1 MTHMFLQDKTTD
13 LSFNHFWD
21 TLETLKGFGYFPRD
35 VKKVGENST
44 WIDYKLSTAYISK
57 FPLRDDLTITLRDG
71 AVMRRKKN
79 VQGVFVWTLDVSDQR
94 ELEDELVG

>member
-21 TLETLKGFGYFPRD
+21 TLETLENFGYFPRD

-44 WIDYKLSTAYISK
+44 WIYYKLTTAHRSK
-57 FPLRDDLTITLRDG
+57 FPLRDDLTITLQDG

-79 VQGVFVWTLDVSDQR
+79 VQGVFVWTLDVS
-94 ELEDELVG
+94 ELDDELVG

>member
-1 MTHMFLQDKTTD
+1 MTHMFVQDKTTD

-21 TLETLKGFGYFPRD
+21 TLETLKGFGYSPLD
-35 VKKVGENST
+35 VEKVGENST
-44 WIDYKLSTAYISK
+44 WIDYKLSTAYRSNY
-57 FPLRDDLTITLRDG
+57 PLRDDLTITLQDG

-94 ELEDELVG
+94 ELDDELVG

>member
-1 MTHMFLQDKTTD
+1 MTEFLQDKTTYS
-13 LSFNHFWD
+13 SFNHFWD
-21 TLETLKGFGYFPRD
+21 TLETIKGFGYFPRD

-44 WIDYKLSTAYISK
+44 WIGYKLTTAYRSK

-79 VQGVFVWTLDVSDQR
+79 VQGVFVWTLDVSERKEID
-94 ELEDELVG
+94 DELVG

>member
-21 TLETLKGFGYFPRD
+21 TFETLKGFGYFPRD

-44 WIDYKLSTAYISK
+44 WIDYKLMTAYRSK
-57 FPLRDDLTITLRDG
+57 FPLRDDLTITLQDG

-79 VQGVFVWTLDVSDQR
+79 VQGVFVWTLDVS
-94 ELEDELVG
+94 ELDDELVG

>member
-21 TLETLKGFGYFPRD
+21 TLETLKGFGYSPRD
-35 VKKVGENST
+35 VEKVGENST
-44 WIDYKLSTAYISK
+44 WIDYKLSTAYRSK
-57 FPLRDDLTITLRDG
+57 HPFRDDLTITLQDG

-79 VQGVFVWTLDVSDQR
+79 EQNVFVWTLDVSDQR

>member
-35 VKKVGENST
+35 VKKVGENAT
-44 WIDYKLSTAYISK
+44 WITYKLSTDYRSK
-57 FPLRDDLTITLRDG
+57 FPLRDDLTITLQDG

-79 VQGVFVWTLDVSDQR
+79 VQGVFVWTLDVSER
-94 ELEDELVG
+94 KELDDELVG

>member
-1 MTHMFLQDKTTD
+1 MTHMFLQDKTTY

-44 WIDYKLSTAYISK
+44 WIDYKLSTAYRSN
-57 FPLRDDLTITLRDG
+57 FPLRDDLTITLQDG

-79 VQGVFVWTLDVSDQR
+79 VQGVFVWTLDVSER
-94 ELEDELVG
+94 KELDDELVG

>member
-44 WIDYKLSTAYISK
+44 WIYYKLTTDYRSK
-57 FPLRDDLTITLRDG
+57 FPLRDDLTITLQDG

-79 VQGVFVWTLDVSDQR
+79 VQGVFVWTLDVSERKEPD
-94 ELEDELVG
+94 DELVG

>member
-44 WIDYKLSTAYISK
+44 WIYYKLMTAYRSK

-79 VQGVFVWTLDVSDQR
+79 VQGVFVWTLDVSER
-94 ELEDELVG
+94 KELDDELVG

>member
-21 TLETLKGFGYFPRD
+21 TLETLENFGYFPRD

-44 WIDYKLSTAYISK
+44 WIDYKLSTAYRSNY
-57 FPLRDDLTITLRDG
+57 PLRDDLTITLQDG

-79 VQGVFVWTLDVSDQR
+79 VQGVFVWTLDVSER
-94 ELEDELVG
+94 KELDDELVG

>member
-21 TLETLKGFGYFPRD
+21 TLETLRGFGYFPRD
-35 VKKVGENST
+35 VKKVGENAT

-57 FPLRDDLTITLRDG
+57 FPLRDDLTITLQDG

-79 VQGVFVWTLDVSDQR
+79 VQGVFVWTLDVSER
-94 ELEDELVG
+94 KELDDELVG

>member
-57 FPLRDDLTITLRDG
+57 FPLRDDLTITLQDG

>member
-1 MTHMFLQDKTTD
+1 MFLQDKTTD

-21 TLETLKGFGYFPRD
+21 TLETLENFGYFPRD

-57 FPLRDDLTITLRDG
+57 FPLRDDLTITLQDG

-94 ELEDELVG
+94 ELDDELVG

>member
-1 MTHMFLQDKTTD
+1 MAKFLQDKTTD

-44 WIDYKLSTAYISK
+44 WIDYKLTTAYRSK
-57 FPLRDDLTITLRDG
+57 HPLRDDLTITLQDG
-71 AVMRRKKN
+71 AVMRREEN
-79 VQGVFVWTLDVSDQR
+79 SQGVFVWTLDVSER
-94 ELEDELVG
+94 KELDDELVG

>member
-35 VKKVGENST
+35 IEKVGENST
-44 WIDYKLSTAYISK
+44 WIDYKLLTAYRTK
-57 FPLRDDLTITLRDG
+57 FPLRDDLTITLQDG

-94 ELEDELVG
+94 ELDDELVG

>member
-21 TLETLKGFGYFPRD
+21 TLETLENFGYFPRD

-57 FPLRDDLTITLRDG
+57 FPLRDDLTITLQDG
-71 AVMRRKKN
+71 AVMRREKN
-79 VQGVFVWTLDVSDQR
+79 SQGLFVWTLDVSDQR
-94 ELEDELVG
+94 ELDDELVG

>member
-21 TLETLKGFGYFPRD
+21 TFETLKGFGYFPRD

-44 WIDYKLSTAYISK
+44 WIDYKLTTAYRSK
-57 FPLRDDLTITLRDG
+57 HPLRDDLTITLQDG

-79 VQGVFVWTLDVSDQR
+79 VQGVFVWTLDVS
-94 ELEDELVG
+94 ELDDELVG

>member
-1 MTHMFLQDKTTD
+1 MTHMFVQDKTTD

-21 TLETLKGFGYFPRD
+21 TLETLRGFGYFPRD

-44 WIDYKLSTAYISK
+44 WIDYKLTTASRTK
-57 FPLRDDLTITLRDG
+57 FPLRDDLTITLQDG

-79 VQGVFVWTLDVSDQR
+79 VQGVFVWTLDVSER
-94 ELEDELVG
+94 KELDDELVG

>member
-21 TLETLKGFGYFPRD
+21 TLETLNGFGYFPRD

-44 WIDYKLSTAYISK
+44 WIDYKLSTSYRSK
-57 FPLRDDLTITLRDG
+57 FPLRDDLTITLQDG

-79 VQGVFVWTLDVSDQR
+79 VQGVFVWTLDVSER
-94 ELEDELVG
+94 KELDDELVG

>member
-21 TLETLKGFGYFPRD
+21 TLETLRGFGYFPRD

-79 VQGVFVWTLDVSDQR
+79 VQGVFVWTLDVSER
-94 ELEDELVG
+94 KELDDELVG

>member
-44 WIDYKLSTAYISK
+44 WINYRLLTDYRSK
-57 FPLRDDLTITLRDG
+57 HPLRDDLTITLQDG

>member
-44 WIDYKLSTAYISK
+44 WIDYKLTTAYISK
-57 FPLRDDLTITLRDG
+57 HQLRDDLTITLQDG

>member
-13 LSFNHFWD
+13 FSFNHFWD
-21 TLETLKGFGYFPRD
+21 TLETLNGFGYFPRD

-44 WIDYKLSTAYISK
+44 WIDYKLSTAYIAR
-57 FPLRDDLTITLRDG
+57 FPLRDDLTITLQDG

-79 VQGVFVWTLDVSDQR
+79 VQGVFVWTLDVSER
-94 ELEDELVG
+94 KELDDELVG

>member
-1 MTHMFLQDKTTD
+1 MTHMFVQDKTTD

-21 TLETLKGFGYFPRD
+21 TLETLRGFGYFPRD

-57 FPLRDDLTITLRDG
+57 FPLRDDLTITLQDG
-71 AVMRRKKN
+71 AVMRREKN
-79 VQGVFVWTLDVSDQR
+79 SQGLFVWTLDVSDQR
-94 ELEDELVG
+94 ELDDELVG

>member
-21 TLETLKGFGYFPRD
+21 TLETLENFGYFPRD

-44 WIDYKLSTAYISK
+44 WIDYKLTTAYRFK
-57 FPLRDDLTITLRDG
+57 HPLRDDLAITLQDG

-79 VQGVFVWTLDVSDQR
+79 VQGVFVWTLDVSER
-94 ELEDELVG
+94 KELDDELVG

>member
-35 VKKVGENST
+35 IEKVGENST
-44 WIDYKLSTAYISK
+44 WIDYKLLTAYRTK
-57 FPLRDDLTITLRDG
+57 FQLRDDLTITLQDG

-79 VQGVFVWTLDVSDQR
+79 VQGVFVWTLDVSERKEID
-94 ELEDELVG
+94 DELVG

>member
-21 TLETLKGFGYFPRD
+21 TLETLKGFRYSPRD
-35 VKKVGENST
+35 VEKVGENST
-44 WIDYKLSTAYISK
+44 WIDYKLSTAYRSK
-57 FPLRDDLTITLRDG
+57 HPLRDDLTITLQDG

-94 ELEDELVG
+94 ELDDELVG

>member
-35 VKKVGENST
+35 IEKVGENST
-44 WIDYKLSTAYISK
+44 WIYYKLLTAYRTK
-57 FPLRDDLTITLRDG
+57 FPLRDDLTITLQDG

-79 VQGVFVWTLDVSDQR
+79 VQGVFVWTLDVSERKEID
-94 ELEDELVG
+94 DELVG

>member
-1 MTHMFLQDKTTD
+1 MTEFLQDKTTD

>member
-44 WIDYKLSTAYISK
+44 WIYYKLATAHRSK

-79 VQGVFVWTLDVSDQR
+79 VQGVFVWTLDVSERKEID
-94 ELEDELVG
+94 DELVG

>member
-1 MTHMFLQDKTTD
+1 MFLQDKTTD

-44 WIDYKLSTAYISK
+44 WIDYKLMTAYRSK
-57 FPLRDDLTITLRDG
+57 FPLRDDLTITLQDG

-79 VQGVFVWTLDVSDQR
+79 EQNVFVWTLDVSDQR

>member
-21 TLETLKGFGYFPRD
+21 TLETLNGFGYFPRD

-44 WIDYKLSTAYISK
+44 WIDYKLTTAYRSK
-57 FPLRDDLTITLRDG
+57 FPLRDDLTITLQDG

-79 VQGVFVWTLDVSDQR
+79 VQGVFVWTLDVSERKEID
-94 ELEDELVG
+94 DELVG

>member
-21 TLETLKGFGYFPRD
+21 TLETLRGFGYFPRD

-44 WIDYKLSTAYISK
+44 WINYKLTTDYRSK
-57 FPLRDDLTITLRDG
+57 FPLRDDLTITLQDG

-79 VQGVFVWTLDVSDQR
+79 VQGVFVWALDVSER
-94 ELEDELVG
+94 KELDDELVG